1 MKNDGKGFLEMMEQL
16 AERRM
21 QREEEEEEEEGVV
34 ENATTGRLAGVSVP
48 HLDAQRNAQT
58 GQYGSEDEDEE
69 DEEDDEEFDDDEEDE
84 PVRPLMCP
92 NNHQLMYC
100 TDWLLG
106 YHD

>member
-1 MKNDGKGFLEMMEQL
+1 
-16 AERRM
+16 M
-21 QREEEEEEEEGVV
+21 QRQEEVA
-34 ENATTGRLAGVSVP
+34 NATTGRLAGMSVP

-58 GQYGSEDEDEE
+58 GQYGSEDEY
-69 DEEDDEEFDDDEEDE
+69 EEDDEEFDEDEDDE

-100 TDWLLG
+100 TDGLLG